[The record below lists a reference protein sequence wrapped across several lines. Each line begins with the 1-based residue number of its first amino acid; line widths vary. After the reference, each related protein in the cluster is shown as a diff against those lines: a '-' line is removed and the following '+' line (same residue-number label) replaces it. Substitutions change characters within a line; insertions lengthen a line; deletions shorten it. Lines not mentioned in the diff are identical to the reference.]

1 MSETNKQI
9 NIENVRSNQEFL
21 TKMYDEC
28 MNEVRDFR
36 NSTTKFFVNFSTVI
50 ILILGWC
57 ETNTSNV
64 TIKTKIIFSLGLLFM
79 TVFFIILT
87 LSFRKY
93 FDNSARVV
101 NRLDK
106 IFKCYEE
113 NYYIHGETLLPKA
126 WENFGDKDFKEPI
139 FEIAKWGFLS
149 LVALGFV
156 VIWTL

>member
-64 TIKTKIIFSLGLLFM
+64 TIKTKIIFSLVGECENGVRM
-79 TVFFIILT
+79 VRMG
-87 LSFRKY
+87 SH
-93 FDNSARVV
+93 
-101 NRLDK
+101 LD
-106 IFKCYEE
+106 
-113 NYYIHGETLLPKA
+113 
-126 WENFGDKDFKEPI
+126 
-139 FEIAKWGFLS
+139 
-149 LVALGFV
+149 
-156 VIWTL
+156 